1 MMPIADNTGRL
12 TTEESTGRSGNMV
25 IGRFDLDAAERQRQ
39 SRWRPLNLFPSIS
52 TQLSV
57 IVNK

>member
-25 IGRFDLDAAERQRQ
+25 IGRFDLDAAERQRH
-39 SRWRPLNLFPSIS
+39 L
-52 TQLSV
+52 V
-57 IVNK
+57 GDH